1 MGKCP
6 FCNFKGDSMAKVV
19 LENKHC
25 IYMQFHNHNLKG
37 KGIIIPKKHK
47 ETVFELSKEEWQA
60 TYDLLQNAKKI
71 LDKEFKPDGYNVG
84 WNVGEV
90 GGQSVFHAHL
100 HVTPR
105 YSDEPFKGKG
115 INYWLKS
122 SENTRKSSN

>member
-1 MGKCP
+1 MRKCP

-25 IYMQFHNHNLKG
+25 LYMQFYNHNLEG

-47 ETVFELSKEEWQA
+47 ETVFELSKEKWQA
-60 TYDLLQNAKKI
+60 TYDLLQKAKKI
-71 LDKEFKPDGYNVG
+71 LDKEFKPDGYNIG
-84 WNVGEV
+84 WNIGEV

-105 YSDEPFKGKG
+105 YSDEPFAGKG
-115 INYWLKS
+115 INYWLKGS
-122 SENTRKSSN
+122 KNTRKSSN